1 MAAESQR
8 PQHRGCR
15 AHQHGDGLQV
25 DLAAVLVDAVQAAQ
39 VLPPHLQQLL
49 RLVTS
54 KQFCLKLKSTPGWLI
69 GASSHS
75 NRLAS
80 CTWSVPRPQCDRP
93 TPALHACAS
102 ASAAIHTSYTSPGIW
117 GSHLLGSKAHGA
129 RGLRPAAV
137 GVMPPAGPATRQVDA
152 LSR

>member
-1 MAAESQR
+1 MRADMCIQWEVGAEWRRNRSGR
-8 PQHRGCR
+8 STGRG

-54 KQFCLKLKSTPGWLI
+54 KGFCLKLRSTSGWLI

-75 NRLAS
+75 NRLTS
-80 CTWSVPRPQCDRP
+80 C
-93 TPALHACAS
+93 A
-102 ASAAIHTSYTSPGIW
+102 
-117 GSHLLGSKAHGA
+117 
-129 RGLRPAAV
+129 
-137 GVMPPAGPATRQVDA
+137 
-152 LSR
+152 